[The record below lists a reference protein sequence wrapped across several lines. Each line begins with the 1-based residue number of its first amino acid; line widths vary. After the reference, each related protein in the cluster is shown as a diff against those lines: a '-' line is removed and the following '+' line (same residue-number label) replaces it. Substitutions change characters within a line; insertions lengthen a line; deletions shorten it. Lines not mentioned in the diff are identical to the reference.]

1 MKKNSKKALEK
12 EKCKSDKKMKTVF
25 VKIPEFRVGAL
36 IGKEGNTK
44 KELERITDCQ
54 IIVDSQS
61 GEVELTAKE
70 NAKVNPVVFY
80 KLELVIKA
88 IGRGFAPEKAQLLLD
103 DNTTLIII
111 NLEDIYIKTKKLM
124 TTKKGRVIGTDGQVR
139 KFLEDMLDCFVSVQ
153 GKTISII
160 GKTNDA
166 RICHAAIMR
175 LLNGANIQSVKNYI
189 QKLVKEGTQDFEY
202 DEDAEKEKDI
212 LD

>member
-1 MKKNSKKALEK
+1 MRSDFSMKN
-12 EKCKSDKKMKTVF
+12 VF
-25 VKIPEFRVGAL
+25 VKIPEFRVGAV
-36 IGKEGNTK
+36 IGKEGQTK

-61 GEVELTAKE
+61 GEVELTAKK

-124 TTKKGRVIGTDGQVR
+124 VTKKGRVIGTDGTVR

-160 GKTNDA
+160 GKTSDA
-166 RICHAAIMR
+166 RVCHAAIMR

-189 QKLVKEGTQDFEY
+189 QKLVKEGTSNFDSDIGLEQE
-202 DEDAEKEKDI
+202 EDI

>member
-1 MKKNSKKALEK
+1 MKS
-12 EKCKSDKKMKTVF
+12 VF

-36 IGKEGNTK
+36 IGKEGKTK
-44 KELERITDCQ
+44 SELERMAECK
-54 IIVDSQS
+54 IIIDSQT
-61 GEVELTAKE
+61 GEVELSQKTAKT
-70 NAKVNPVVFY
+70 NPVVFY

-103 DNTTLIII
+103 DDTTLSII

-124 TTKKGRVIGTDGQVR
+124 VTKKGRVIGTDGTVR

-153 GKTISII
+153 GKTIAVI
-160 GKTNDA
+160 GKTSDA
-166 RICHAAIMR
+166 RVCHAAIMR

-189 QKLVKEGTQDFEY
+189 QKLVKAGTSNFDD
-202 DEDAEKEKDI
+202 DERDEQEEPEKDI

>member
-1 MKKNSKKALEK
+1 
-12 EKCKSDKKMKTVF
+12 MKTVF
-25 VKIPEFRVGAL
+25 VKIPEFRVGAV
-36 IGKEGNTK
+36 IGKEGQTK
-44 KELERITDCQ
+44 KDLERITDCQ

-61 GEVELTAKE
+61 GEVELTAKK
-70 NAKVNPVVFY
+70 NAKVNPIVFY

-103 DNTTLIII
+103 DNTTLSII

-124 TTKKGRVIGTDGQVR
+124 VTKKGRVIGTDGTVR

-160 GKTNDA
+160 GRTSDA
-166 RICHAAIMR
+166 RVCHAAIMR

-189 QKLVKEGTQDFEY
+189 QKLVKEGTSNFDSNIDVEP
-202 DEDAEKEKDI
+202 EEDI